1 MRQSGAD
8 FTYSSAPIAK
18 VRRVEFG
25 LMSHELIKEW
35 TGDIEIKELQTN
47 ELDGTPK
54 LNGLNDLRMGVNTN
68 V

>member
-8 FTYSSAPIAK
+8 FTYSTAPIAK

-54 LNGLNDLRMGVNTN
+54 
-68 V
+68 